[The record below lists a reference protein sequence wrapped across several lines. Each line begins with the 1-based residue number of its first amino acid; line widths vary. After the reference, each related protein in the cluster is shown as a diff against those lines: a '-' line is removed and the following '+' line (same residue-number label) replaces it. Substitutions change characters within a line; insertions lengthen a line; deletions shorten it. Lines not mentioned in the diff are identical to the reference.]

1 MNFDL
6 TDDQCMMRDTF
17 ARLLEESSPT
27 SRVREVASRDGFDDV
42 LWAALAEMGAFA
54 IRLPEE
60 KGGLGLATMD
70 ALLLAEEAGKTLA
83 CGPLVESLM
92 AVRALGLLAGEEH
105 ASWIEGAVAGTSII
119 TLAMHDVANHPAL
132 WVAGGNVAHAVLA
145 RRGSDIVLFEPHDV
159 SYEATLASTTLAEL
173 HFDAMPSSVVAS
185 GAAAVEVFDS
195 VLEEWKLLMAV
206 QVSGM
211 ARQAVKLAAEY
222 ACEREAF
229 GKPIGQY
236 QGISHP
242 LADLIAEIDGGKL
255 IVWKAVHNLHHG
267 VEDAGAQ
274 ISMSLWWNIDVA
286 GRAVTQAL
294 HTFGGYGLATEYDV
308 HLYNL
313 RAKQLPMVLGDHDQL
328 LSEAGRR
335 LYGNENVAL
344 PDVGDVPIDFELGEE
359 ADNMGRELAAL
370 FEQILTPEL
379 KAKAHY
385 SFDGFDRGVHKILAE
400 KRFLF
405 PAWPKEYGGRDAKPY
420 VVSAMRSVW
429 QKYNWTTHPVSTTDM
444 VGTMIRKCGN
454 EELKQ
459 EVLTRIMAGDA
470 ICSLG
475 YSEPSCGS
483 DVFAAKT
490 RATPDGDGWWRIDG
504 SKMWTSGANI
514 AQYVLMLVRTDPDL
528 PKHKGLTMFVV
539 PLDTPGIEVQAV
551 HTFQDERTNITY
563 YDGVRIPD
571 RYRLG
576 EVNGGL
582 AVMSA
587 ALELEH
593 SGGFTKDQRH
603 MVQSGEALCREIS
616 FGDGKLIDTENAQ
629 RRLARARTHLYVS
642 EMLEMRALFVIVN
655 KQPNLAYGP
664 MIKLFSS
671 EKFQSDSRDLLS
683 LGAPYTLSKR
693 AGPAGA
699 LNLAYR
705 HAHGST
711 IYGGTSE
718 VHRSMIAEKALGLP
732 RSRG

>member
-17 ARLLEESSPT
+17 ARLLDERSPSSQ
-27 SRVREVASRDGFDDV
+27 VRKASGSNGFDPD
-42 LWAALAEMGAFA
+42 LWDSLAEMGAFG
-54 IRLPEE
+54 IRVPESS
-60 KGGLGLATMD
+60 GGLGLATMD
-70 ALLLAEEAGKTLA
+70 AAVLVEEAGRTLA
-83 CGPLVESLM
+83 SGPIAEALM
-92 AVRALGLLAGEEH
+92 AARVLGVIAQGSCEELVGE
-105 ASWIEGAVAGTSII
+105 AVAGTKLVVLALHD
-119 TLAMHDVANHPAL
+119 TLSNPVQ
-132 WVAGGNVAHAVLA
+132 WVAGGNVADAIVA
-145 RRGSDIVLFEPHDV
+145 RRGDSVVIYTPNGVANE
-159 SYEATLASTTLAEL
+159 ETLASTSIGEVD
-173 HFDAMPSSVVAS
+173 F
-185 GAAAVEVFDS
+185 GAASATLVDSGDSAIAVFQQAV
-195 VLEEWKLLMAV
+195 EEWKLLMAV
-206 QVSGM
+206 QVSAI
-211 ARQAVKLAAEY
+211 ARQAIKLAADY
-222 ACEREAF
+222 ACERQAF
-229 GKPIGQY
+229 GKLIGEY

-242 LADLIAEIDGGKL
+242 LADLITEIDGGKL
-255 IVWKAVHNLHHG
+255 LAWKAMHSCANDVP
-267 VEDAGAQ
+267 DAAAQ
-274 ISMSLWWNIDVA
+274 ISMALWWNIDAA
-286 GRAVTQAL
+286 GRGVTQAL

-308 HLYNL
+308 HLFNL
-313 RAKQLPMVLGDHDQL
+313 RAKQLPLVYGDCDLLLG
-328 LSEAGRR
+328 EAGRR
-335 LYGNENVAL
+335 LYGSESTDL
-344 PDVGDVPIDFELGEE
+344 PDVGPVPIDFELGEE
-359 ADNMGRELAAL
+359 ADQMGRELDEL
-370 FEQILTPEL
+370 FSQILTPEL

-400 KRFLF
+400 NKFLF

-420 VVSAMRSVW
+420 VVSAMRTVW
-429 QKYNWTTHPVSTTDM
+429 QKYGWTTHPVSTTDM

-454 EELKQ
+454 DELKE
-459 EVLTRIMAGDA
+459 EVLTRIMSGDA

-475 YSEPSCGS
+475 YSEPSSGS

-539 PLDTPGIEVQAV
+539 PLDTPGIEVQAI

-571 RYRLG
+571 KYRLG

-582 AVMSA
+582 ATMSA

-603 MVQSGEALCREIS
+603 MVVSAESMCREINS
-616 FGDGKLIDTENAQ
+616 GAGKLIDTENAQ
-629 RRLARARTHLYVS
+629 RRLARARAHLYIS

-683 LGAPYTLSKR
+683 LGAPHTLAKR
-693 AGPAGA
+693 SGPTGA

-732 RSRG
+732 RTRG